1 MINDAAIKS
10 HAINGTKRMEEDAMA
25 KVIERLQVF
34 MKRKKKSGNAV
45 AKELGISAAAFSQW
59 LKGVYTGDNEK
70 IEKAVED
77 YLKRES
83 EKTAIVPGEI
93 PFQETS
99 IAKRVFDVAKMAHL
113 CCDIGLCYGD
123 AGLGKTRAVKQ
134 YAAAHQGVILIEADC
149 GYNGK
154 ILFQEICKKIAI
166 ETKERNT
173 HALIEMIIRKLKD
186 SGRLI
191 IIDEAEQLPYRAL
204 EMLRRIHDKA
214 NIGILLVGM
223 PRLLYNLRGKQGEYA
238 QLFSRVGV
246 SSKLEPL
253 RAEDVEMIVESVF
266 DDVSGSAVKA
276 FQKECYGNT
285 RRLAK
290 LTARAAM
297 IAQLNDCEINREVIS
312 GASEMLI
319 V

>member
-1 MINDAAIKS
+1 MEKKDANVRIESAR
-10 HAINGTKRMEEDAMA
+10 NERNQETMQ
-25 KVIERLQVF
+25 KVAAF

-59 LKGVYTGDNEK
+59 LKGVYTGDNDK
-70 IEKAVED
+70 IVRAVED
-77 YLKRES
+77 YLKRET
-83 EKTAIVPGEI
+83 EKTSIAPNEI
-93 PFQETS
+93 PFQKTS
-99 IAKRVFDVAKMAHL
+99 IAMRVFDVAKMAHL

-154 ILFQEICKKIAI
+154 ILFQEICQKIGI
-166 ETKERNT
+166 DTKARNV
-173 HALIEMIIRKLKD
+173 HALLEAIVKKLKD

-266 DDVSGSAVKA
+266 DDVSSSAVKA

-297 IAQLNDCEINREVIS
+297 IAQLNECEIDKAVIE

>member
-1 MINDAAIKS
+1 
-10 HAINGTKRMEEDAMA
+10 MA